1 MYKYKEI
8 QPQTYLEL
16 DNGKIYCSI
25 EEILRIINF
34 PAEGNFKNGISKS
47 RLNKLLANANITWRQ
62 IDRQKTMLLKGM
74 KNGDPDDLHAASLS
88 TLSVLD
94 SEEIAKLLNLIST
107 LKSTKNSNNG
117 LYEEIEWGVISP
129 KNNNM
134 DLYYSMD
141 RITYDIQGHLSLG
154 HKSSESIGINQKSV
168 LKMAKKFAKEVPDQ
182 YKLITLPS
190 SNIDFNNSKLH
201 TNTTESY
208 ANLNLHDKLIV
219 HYKHQ
224 KGISL
229 KREME
234 NLDSVLHPLEPVSL
248 YIRRNLSEV
257 INGNSDAFSVTLND
271 ADVRAI
277 DRSISRKYKRTKEYV
292 FNRFEHFD
300 KEINHRNADINKY
313 DQMRESLKNFL
324 NSDYY
329 NNVIGAS
336 FKKPFFKGSLKRQIE
351 DIINIF

>member
-34 PAEGNFKNGISKS
+34 SAEGNFKNSISRS
-47 RLNKLLANANITWRQ
+47 RLNKLLANANINWQ
-62 IDRQKTMLLKGM
+62 HIDRQHTMLLINTI
-74 KNGDPDDLHAASLS
+74 NGSPEDLHAASLS

-94 SEEIAKLLNLIST
+94 SESIAKLLNVVSS
-107 LKSTKNSNNG
+107 LKPTKNGTNN
-117 LYEEIEWGVISP
+117 LYEEEEWGVISP
-129 KNNNM
+129 KNDNM

-141 RITYDIQGHLSLG
+141 RITYDIQGHLSSG
-154 HKSSESIGINQKSV
+154 HKSSSSIRINQKSV
-168 LKMAKKFAKEVPDQ
+168 LKMARKFAKQAPDY
-182 YKLITLPS
+182 YKLITVPS
-190 SNIDFNNSKLH
+190 NKIDFNSSKIH
-201 TNTTESY
+201 ANTTESY
-208 ANLNLHDKLIV
+208 ANLDLHDKLIV
-219 HYKHQ
+219 HYKHL

-234 NLDSVLHPLEPVSL
+234 NLDSILHPLEPVSL
-248 YIRRNLSEV
+248 YIRRNLKEV
-257 INGNSDAFSVTLND
+257 INGNSDAFSITLND
-271 ADVRAI
+271 ADIRAI

-313 DQMRESLKNFL
+313 NQMRESLKNFL
-324 NSDYY
+324 NGDYY
-329 NNVIGAS
+329 NNVIGAN
-336 FKKPFFKGSLKRQIE
+336 FKNSFFKGSLKRQIE